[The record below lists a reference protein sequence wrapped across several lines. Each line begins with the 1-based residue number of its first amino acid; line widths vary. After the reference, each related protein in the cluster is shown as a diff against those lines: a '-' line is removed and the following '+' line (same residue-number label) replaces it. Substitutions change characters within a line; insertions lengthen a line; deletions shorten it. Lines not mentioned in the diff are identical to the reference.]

1 VGRPFASE
9 LLELEETYAWAAR
22 HDVTPLRH
30 AVRSARGPLLAVG
43 SGGSFTAAS
52 YAALLHEELH
62 GELARPA
69 TPLDS
74 VDAASK
80 LRRFHLTLLSSGG
93 RNRDGLQACEAL
105 LRAEPASA
113 TILTAS
119 PRSPLADLG
128 YSYDANVFEYELPG
142 PKDGFLAT
150 NSLFAF
156 CVLLGRAYGDPA
168 ATLPATLSELLG
180 VRSIEGFAASIVD
193 EGTRLF
199 ERDVF
204 LVLHGASS
212 RAAALDVESKFSEA
226 ALGSVHVSDY
236 RNFGHGRHHWLAKRA
251 RQTGVVAF
259 MHEAEKP
266 LATRTLAQLPPD
278 VPRLCIQLNVNLQ
291 TTTLSGLVAGYHL
304 VAAVGRQRDIDPG
317 RPGVPAFGS
326 RLYSLRMPAPHVPSR
341 MEAAARR
348 KQCGNLGVDD
358 GENWQSAARQAA
370 SLIADARFA
379 SVAIDY
385 DGTLCSPKER
395 FGSMRK
401 EIAIELVRLARAGM
415 QLGIATGRGKSVR
428 DALREAIPEQL
439 WRQFRVGYYNGGI
452 VAALTD
458 DLPAS
463 IREPR
468 GELQPVLRALQRAPR
483 LATLATMEARN
494 PQITV
499 ECRWRED
506 AECVWEIV
514 QRCVTEV
521 STPGVTLVRSSHS
534 IDVLAPGV
542 TKLAVIEA
550 LPGPVLRIGDRG
562 RFPGNDF
569 ALLDDPL
576 GLSVDEV
583 SASTSCCWN
592 LLTAGHRGVIGT
604 LQYLRAVDG
613 TGKCF
618 RITLDPEA
626 SS

>member
-9 LLELEETYAWAAR
+9 LLELEETYAWASR

-74 VDAASK
+74 VDAATK
-80 LRRFHLTLLSSGG
+80 LRRFHLTFLSSGG

-119 PRSPLADLG
+119 PRSPLAGLG
-128 YSYDANVFEYELPG
+128 HSFDANVFEYELPV

-156 CVLLGRAYGDPA
+156 CILLGRAYGVPGA
-168 ATLPATLSELLG
+168 ALPETLSQLLG
-180 VRSIEGFAASIVD
+180 VRSLEAFAGRIMD
-193 EGTRLF
+193 DGTHLF

-259 MHEAEKP
+259 VHEAEKT

-278 VPRLCIQLNVNLQ
+278 VPRLCIQLKGDLQ
-291 TTTLSGLVAGYHL
+291 TTMLSGLVAGYHL
-304 VAAVGRQRDIDPG
+304 AATVGRQRDIDPG

-326 RLYSLRMPAPHVPSR
+326 RLYSLRMPTPHVPSR

-348 KQCGNLGVDD
+348 KQCDNLGADA
-358 GENWQSAARQAA
+358 GESWQSAARQAA
-370 SLIADARFA
+370 SAIADARFA

-385 DGTLCSPKER
+385 DGTLCSPSER

-401 EIAIELVRLARAGM
+401 EIAAELIRLARAGM
-415 QLGIATGRGKSVR
+415 HFGIATGRGKSVR
-428 DALREAIPEQL
+428 DALREVIPEPL
-439 WRQFRVGYYNGGI
+439 WRQFLVGYYNGGI
-452 VAALTD
+452 IAALAD

-463 IREPR
+463 VREPR
-468 GELQPVLRALQRAPR
+468 GELQPVLRALQQAPH
-483 LATLATMEARN
+483 LDTLATMDARN

-499 ECRWRED
+499 ECRRRED

-514 QRCVTEV
+514 QRCIAELA
-521 STPGVTLVRSSHS
+521 TPGVILVRSSHS

-542 TKLAVIEA
+542 TKLAVVDA
-550 LPGPVLRIGDRG
+550 LPAPVLRIGDRG

-583 SASTSCCWN
+583 SASTSRCWN

-604 LQYLRAVDG
+604 HQYLCAVKSA
-613 TGKCF
+613 GKRF
-618 RITLDPEA
+618 RIALDEEA
-626 SS
+626 S